1 MSTNFQL
8 KPFRIN
14 LADLNFMRDQ
24 IAFKPLFD
32 INGNA
37 LINWDGTT
45 DAYDSAGT
53 PIYTAAPNLLPTDA
67 GALAAVATFGTS
79 YYSLTSAQGLR
90 DVTGLHNNLL
100 GVNQAWGAVDQ
111 AFLQTVA
118 SDFNNYIQPMAVG
131 GLGSF
136 YANKGFQPLK
146 FIGQHSSE
154 PKRCRA

>member
-24 IAFKPLFD
+24 IAFRPLFD
-32 INGNA
+32 SMGNA

-45 DAYDSAGT
+45 NAYDGSG
-53 PIYTAAPNLLPTDA
+53 NLLYAATNLPGA
-67 GALAAVATFGTS
+67 ALAAVAEFGTS
-79 YYSLTSAQGLR
+79 YFSLTSAQGLR

-131 GLGSF
+131 GFGSF
-136 YANKGFQPLK
+136 YANKGFATL
-146 FIGQHSSE
+146 S
-154 PKRCRA
+154 